1 MPRPV
6 LEQLRQ
12 TLQESTRAR
21 AAAPQR
27 KAVAG
32 LYAIT
37 PESVGSKGN
46 QGNEGNQ
53 HGSSEDNEHGGKG
66 RDGSSGRNR
75 NDDRSGAAGQ
85 DTARLLIAVRA
96 AVEGG
101 ARVVQYRNKHAA
113 ATKRLEHAIGLAAVC
128 AKFGALFIVNDDVE
142 LALEVDAD
150 GVHLGKSDGDIAKA
164 RKRLGPQRLLGASC
178 YNDLALAQAAHAA
191 GVDHIAFGSMF
202 ASGTKPG
209 AVRAPLSLFAQA
221 QSLNLP
227 MVAIGGITAAN
238 AGEVI
243 AAGASAVAVISDL
256 FDAPDIGA
264 RAAQIA
270 ALFP

>member
-1 MPRPV
+1 MPKPL

-12 TLQESTRAR
+12 TLPERTRAPASAR
-21 AAAPQR
+21 QR
-27 KAVAG
+27 KAIAG

-37 PESVGSKGN
+37 PESYAGRGSGSA
-46 QGNEGNQ
+46 
-53 HGSSEDNEHGGKG
+53 GSS
-66 RDGSSGRNR
+66 DGSNGSTGTA
-75 NDDRSGAAGQ
+75 GAAGQ

-113 ATKRLEHAIGLAAVC
+113 RPTRLEHAIGLAAVC

-142 LALEVDAD
+142 LALEVEAD
-150 GVHLGKSDGDIAKA
+150 GVHLGKSDGDITKA

-191 GVDHIAFGSMF
+191 GADHIAFGSMF

-209 AVRAPLSLFAQA
+209 AVRAPLSLFVQA
-221 QSLNLP
+221 QSLKLP
-227 MVAIGGITAAN
+227 LVAIGGITAAN

-243 AAGASAVAVISDL
+243 AAGASAVAVIADL

-264 RAAQIA
+264 RAAQFA
-270 ALFP
+270 ALFPH